1 MGGGGGGSEPRT
13 GIIYMY
19 YKYRYINTVDYI
31 YTQRYN
37 DTGTSITIMEGVGPP
52 RLPTLQHSVRPSA
65 LGGPF

>member
-1 MGGGGGGSEPRT
+1 MYYKYRY
-13 GIIYMY
+13 IYMY

-52 RLPTLQHSVRPSA
+52 RLLTLQHSVRPSA